1 MTFKK
6 IVIIFNSW
14 KNSPPPIWVVV
25 TEKSVYEY
33 PNFWEAMHAQRLL
46 GGALMTKEYYTHHYS
61 IIIQK

>member
-1 MTFKK
+1 MSNTS
-6 IVIIFNSW
+6 NSTL
-14 KNSPPPIWVVV
+14 STIWVVV

-33 PNFWEAMHAQRLL
+33 PNFLEAMHAQRLL